1 MTVIAFYV
9 FLTFTSI
16 VIFVVISVFHTKIA
30 DPVIEGICKS
40 FFQLHNVD
48 ILHFAFILYLDLQ
61 PSVTLT
67 LKSVM
72 YSTMKVTYIPLS
84 NDIKSF
90 VTLIF
95 LYFLK
100 AEKYRCINSERV
112 CKIEE
117 DGYYII
123 CVIVGTVS
131 FWIYIC
137 PAAMKLQAL
146 KLNVWR
152 LDVELGRRQVMGRD
166 IMTQKVYGLMNQA

>member
-1 MTVIAFYV
+1 M
-9 FLTFTSI
+9 
-16 VIFVVISVFHTKIA
+16 
-30 DPVIEGICKS
+30 E
-40 FFQLHNVD
+40 
-48 ILHFAFILYLDLQ
+48 ILHLAFILYLDLQ
-61 PSVTLT
+61 SSVTLT

-72 YSTMKVTYIPLS
+72 YSTIKVTSIPLC

-95 LYFLK
+95 LYVLE
-100 AEKYRCINSERV
+100 AEKHRCINSERV

-117 DGYYII
+117 DGYYIIKVI

-146 KLNVWR
+146 KLDFSR
-152 LDVELGRRQVMGRD
+152 LGGAESGKRLVMGRD
-166 IMTQKVYGLMNQA
+166 IMA